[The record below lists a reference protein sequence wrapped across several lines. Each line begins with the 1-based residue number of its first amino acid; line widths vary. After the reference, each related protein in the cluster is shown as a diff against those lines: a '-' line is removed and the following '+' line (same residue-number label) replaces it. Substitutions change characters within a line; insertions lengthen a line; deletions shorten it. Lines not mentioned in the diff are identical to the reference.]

1 MKKALMILAIGLFLG
16 TIGYTSVAA
25 ATTVDNVECE
35 GNHDK
40 KKCKDK
46 DCKKEGCDKAHE
58 GDKKACCSND
68 KAKSGDKKA
77 YCSKDEAKKATKT
90 AEKKHCS
97 KKKGKKSCCAKK
109 AEHK

>member
-1 MKKALMILAIGLFLG
+1 MKKTLMILTMGLFLG

-35 GNHDK
+35 GDHDK

-46 DCKKEGCDKAHE
+46 DCKKEGCDKEHE
-58 GDKKACCSND
+58 GDKKACCSKD
-68 KAKSGDKKA
+68 KSKSGEKKA
-77 YCSKDEAKKATKT
+77 CCSKDKVKATTKT

-97 KKKGKKSCCAKK
+97 KKEGKKSCCSNKGTK
-109 AEHK
+109 D